1 MLWRWRS
8 RCPALLARSQSLARS
23 RSSGGSSGRGR
34 YCNGTQGQEHHR
46 EHSLRGFQHFLIVC
60 SDVLLLQMCIVQRGA
75 GLVVVAAV
83 VPIILCSRFIY
94 LNIGAALARPTV
106 GADKNCT
113 FFSLFLGQR
122 CIHLKK
128 ICAHHQGEVL
138 RFPKLVIW
146 MILSQVMVIPKI
158 QCFEILEDL
167 LLF

>member
-8 RCPALLARSQSLARS
+8 RCPALLGRSQSLARS

-60 SDVLLLQMCIVQRGA
+60 SDVQLLQMCIVQRGA

-106 GADKNCT
+106 GAEKNCT
-113 FFSLFLGQR
+113 FFQSISRPKMHSF
-122 CIHLKK
+122 KK
-128 ICAHHQGEVL
+128 YLCPSSRGGLEVSKTCNL
-138 RFPKLVIW
+138 DDFQPSYGNSKNT
-146 MILSQVMVIPKI
+146 M
-158 QCFEILEDL
+158 F
-167 LLF
+167 